1 MIKMKMKGKKLL
13 IIMIFAMFSISLVY
27 AQEIESYNA
36 KIFLKAPNLF
46 LGPLEAQE
54 EISLCVK
61 NTHSSPLTEF
71 SYPISDQIDDLKVY
85 DKEGEEVEFKI
96 LKSGERSYV
105 TVKFNEPI
113 PPDETVI
120 LTYKFSCSSQLQK
133 SGEIYIFNTK
143 HSILANVRNYE
154 LRIILPEG
162 YVLAEL
168 GAYPGAGQITSDGKR
183 VILVWDIP
191 EPYKLPEQFRKFE
204 AVVLFKKIGG
214 FGGLFYGLLLLG
226 AMLFGAIF
234 HERIRK
240 TGNRFLSYFDIKKRI
255 YGKIEMLKEDEQA
268 ILKIVV
274 ENDGIDQREI
284 QRITGF
290 SKAKVSKILSEL
302 EKRGMI
308 RKKQVGRR
316 NKIYLTE
323 KVKET

>member
-1 MIKMKMKGKKLL
+1 MKGKKILV
-13 IIMIFAMFSISLVY
+13 IMLFVMSISLVH

-36 KIFLKAPNLF
+36 KIFLKAPNFF
-46 LGPLEAQE
+46 LGSLEAQE
-54 EISLCVK
+54 EISLHIK
-61 NTHSSPLTEF
+61 NTHSTPLTEF
-71 SYPISDQIDDLKVY
+71 SYPISDQVDNIEVY
-85 DKEGEEVEFKI
+85 NPEGNVKFRT
-96 LKSGERSYV
+96 LKSGERSYI
-105 TVKFNEPI
+105 TVKFKDPI
-113 PPDETVI
+113 PPGGSTI
-120 LTYKFSCSSQLQK
+120 LTYKFLCSSQLKK
-133 SGEIYIFNTK
+133 SGGIYIFNTK
-143 HSILANVRNYE
+143 HSILANVKNYE
-154 LRIILPEG
+154 LRIVLPEG
-162 YVLAEL
+162 YVLTEL

-191 EPYKLPEQFRKFE
+191 EPYKLPDQFRKFE
-204 AVVLFKKIGG
+204 AVVLFKKAGSVGG
-214 FGGLFYGLLLLG
+214 IFYILLLLG
-226 AMLFGAIF
+226 AMLFGVIF
-234 HERIRK
+234 HERVKRIAN
-240 TGNRFLSYFDIKKRI
+240 GLLSYFDIKRRI

-308 RKKQVGRR
+308 RKEQVGRR